1 MLCSNMMYKMEP
13 WQWEAQLF
21 VGIMGDGPENVM
33 PAFLEGE
40 AHHLEH
46 INIAVHHLPLNR

>member
-1 MLCSNMMYKMEP
+1 MMYKMEP